1 MASHHIPVSPTATI
15 DFDSTEAL
23 LSAVEKLG
31 YVVIDHVELH
41 SHYADLREESEG
53 RGAHRNA
60 ADKAINYLFEVL
72 GEPGA
77 GE

>member
-31 YVVIDHVELH
+31 YVVIDRAELLD
-41 SHYADLREESEG
+41 HYADLREEHEG

-60 ADKAINYLFEVL
+60 ADKAINYLFEAL